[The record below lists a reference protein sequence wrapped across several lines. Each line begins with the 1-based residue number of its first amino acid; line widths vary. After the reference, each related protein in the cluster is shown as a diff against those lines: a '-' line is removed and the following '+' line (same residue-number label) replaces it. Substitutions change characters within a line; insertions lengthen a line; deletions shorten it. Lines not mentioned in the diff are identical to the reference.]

1 MSRIAS
7 WSLITCVALAI
18 ALVMPA
24 SARESRK
31 EYPLKEALEIG
42 YERGKI
48 EEDIKLFF
56 GDQPHGPVDRNLG
69 EFTTSQKT
77 NSFNKSDVKA
87 CRWAFFSAVI
97 ALQKRARLEGGNAV
111 INIKSNN
118 KHIEFSSAKEFQ
130 CLAGNVVAGVALKG
144 DVVRL
149 AE

>member
-1 MSRIAS
+1 MARITS
-7 WSLITCVALAI
+7 WALVACVALGFAF
-18 ALVMPA
+18 PA
-24 SARESRK
+24 SARESRT
-31 EYPLKEALEIG
+31 EYPLKEALAVG

-48 EEDIKLFF
+48 ERDVKLFF
-56 GDQPHGPVDRNLG
+56 GDQGHGPVARNLG

-77 NSFNKSDVKA
+77 NSFGKTDVKA
-87 CRWAFFSAVI
+87 CRWAFFSAI
-97 ALQKRARLEGGNAV
+97 TSLQKRARLEGGNAV